1 MGKKIKKNHVQHDN
15 PRVKK
20 NEPKQPLGIAFSFK
34 FLIDNNEKFSIKDKD
49 ARYLEALLNR
59 LRDLSTMR
67 VNEMRD
73 NQSLRCHPIDWDKT
87 TETCFGFPSEEQIV
101 GTPYQLFQ
109 ISSNEHGRVH
119 GFFIEN
125 VAYIVWL
132 DPDHNLYS

>member
-1 MGKKIKKNHVQHDN
+1 MGKKIKKNKVRHDN
-15 PRVKK
+15 PRVEK
-20 NEPKQPLGIAFSFK
+20 NEPKQPLGITFSFK
-34 FLIDNNEKFSIKDKD
+34 FLIDNNEKFSIKNKD

-73 NQSLRCHPIDWDKT
+73 NQSLRCHPIDWDDT
-87 TETCFGFPSEEQIV
+87 TETCFGFPGEEQLV
-101 GTPYQLFQ
+101 DLPYQFQ

-125 VAYIVWL
+125 IFYIVWL